1 MFWQGISCA
10 LSSGQRIVSS
20 RAPQTLAPCPQPWHI
35 VRTEAITRIVETTPH
50 LLSVRWRLPFCA
62 MAPGQRG
69 RESAETPPEDFA
81 GPNKKESS
89 SQRSETL

>member
-1 MFWQGISCA
+1 MFRQGIFRA

-20 RAPQTLAPCPQPWHI
+20 RAPQTLAPYEPWHI
-35 VRTEAITRIVETTPH
+35 VRTEAITRIVEITLH
-50 LLSVRWRLPFCA
+50 LLSVRRRLPFCA

-81 GPNKKESS
+81 GPNKKENS
-89 SQRSETL
+89 SQRSETP

>member
-1 MFWQGISCA
+1 MFRQGIPCV
-10 LSSGQRIVSS
+10 LSSGERIVSS
-20 RAPQTLAPCPQPWHI
+20 RAPQTLAPYEPWHI

-50 LLSVRWRLPFCA
+50 LLLVRRRLPFCA

-69 RESAETPPEDFA
+69 RESAETPPQHFT

-89 SQRSETL
+89 SQRNETL